1 MSWLLSL
8 AARFLPF
15 SLGLNPT
22 FILAGILALV
32 SLLGTTYF
40 IGRSD
45 GKAVCVASSYSI
57 TLEKNNA
64 ASHAD
69 DAARRCAA
77 DPACRLSN
85 DGYKRD

>member
-8 AARFLPF
+8 AARFIPVGI
-15 SLGLNPT
+15 GLNPT
-22 FILAGILALV
+22 FILAAVVALFT
-32 SLLGTTYF
+32 LLGSTYI